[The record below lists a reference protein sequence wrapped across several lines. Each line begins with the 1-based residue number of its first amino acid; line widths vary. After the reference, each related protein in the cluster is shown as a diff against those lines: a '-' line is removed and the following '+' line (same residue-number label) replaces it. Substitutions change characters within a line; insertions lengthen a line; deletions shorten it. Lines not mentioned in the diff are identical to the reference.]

1 MCIGVPGRVLEIT
14 ADGKAQ
20 VLLAG
25 IARAVDTTFLTG
37 EDAPRVGE
45 YVLVHV
51 GYAMGKMSAD
61 EALETERML
70 DQFIHASGPGEQ
82 QAVGAGGS
90 TTA

>member
-1 MCIGVPGRVLEIT
+1 VLEIA

-25 IARAVDTTFLTG
+25 VAREVDTTFLTG

-51 GYAMGKMSAD
+51 AYARGKMSAE

-70 DQFIHASGPGEQ
+70 DEFIRASGPGEG
-82 QAVGAGGS
+82 QAVGVGGS

>member
-1 MCIGVPGRVLEIT
+1 MVLEIT

-25 IARAVDTTFLTG
+25 VAREVDTTFLTG
-37 EDAPRVGE
+37 EDAPGVGE

-61 EALETERML
+61 EAFETERML
-70 DQFIHASGPGEQ
+70 YEFIQASGPGEQ